1 MFVCL
6 QSKKLRL
13 ISFWMEEKQGII
25 ISFLHKSMLNRNVY
39 GRDVLKLG
47 PHTNKQKLWILSG
60 VSMQWSSK
68 LNLVS
73 LKSPFLRKKK
83 INFIPWFTVCPLHY
97 ISTIPISNV
106 EGN

>member
-47 PHTNKQKLWILSG
+47 PHHAKAGLIRISSVAVRTTDDILIHP
-60 VSMQWSSK
+60 V
-68 LNLVS
+68 L
-73 LKSPFLRKKK
+73 
-83 INFIPWFTVCPLHY
+83 
-97 ISTIPISNV
+97 
-106 EGN
+106 E